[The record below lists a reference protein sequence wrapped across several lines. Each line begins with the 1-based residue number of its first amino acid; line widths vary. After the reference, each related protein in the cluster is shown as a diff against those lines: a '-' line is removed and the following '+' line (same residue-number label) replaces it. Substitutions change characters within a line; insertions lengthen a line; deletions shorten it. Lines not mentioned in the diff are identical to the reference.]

1 MASVYRRGRQWWG
14 RVQRQGRELRQPL
27 KTTDKSVA
35 KERLREWLDRLDA
48 IAWGEKPRRTFDD
61 AMLKFDD
68 EHLPTLRP
76 RAAQRYRT
84 SIVHLT
90 DSFEGLF
97 LDQIT
102 SAKLAEFEAK
112 RRADGVSAPTIR
124 RDLACLSSM
133 FGCCIDWEWLDVN
146 PVGAYLRRRKKR
158 GALRE
163 APPRRRYLTHAE
175 EAAILKEAHPTV
187 AKAIAFAIDTGLRK
201 EEMFSLRRSQI
212 RDGRVIVR
220 AENTKG
226 GRHGREVP
234 LLPRAATISAQ
245 LPAHLQSDFLFV
257 NPRRRVPGERRRK
270 ADRFNHLDRSL
281 KAACRRA
288 KVEDV
293 RWHDLRRTCGCRL
306 LQDHRMPIEQVSK
319 WLGHASIAQTQAA
332 YAFLE
337 VEQLERTLEERR
349 QAEAAAAKAKKAPA
363 RKRAHGASEK

>member
-1 MASVYRRGRQWWG
+1 M
-14 RVQRQGRELRQPL
+14 
-27 KTTDKSVA
+27 
-35 KERLREWLDRLDA
+35 
-48 IAWGEKPRRTFDD
+48 
-61 AMLKFDD
+61 KFTE

-76 RAAQRYRT
+76 RAAQRYNT
-84 SIVHLT
+84 SIDRLAE
-90 DSFEGLF
+90 SFEGLY
-97 LDQIT
+97 LDQLG

-112 RRADGVSAPTIR
+112 RRNDGVSAPTIR

-146 PVGAYLRRRKKR
+146 PVSAYLRRRKKR

-175 EAAILKEAHPTV
+175 EAAILEEASPIV

-212 RDGRVIVR
+212 RDGRVIVH

-234 LLPRAATISAQ
+234 LLPRAAEISAR
-245 LPAHLQSDFLFV
+245 LPAHLQTDFLFV

-270 ADRFNHLDRSL
+270 ADRFNHLDRGL

-349 QAEAAAAKAKKAPA
+349 QAQVRAGKIKRAPA
-363 RKRAHGASEK
+363 QSSAHKAADK